1 MSEKFN
7 ENNRNDLIK
16 RGFSEEDV
24 SYLESFEYDK
34 TDLYN
39 KICNKIDNFGTSP
52 DKIIMQLKNAVQE
65 ELKKQSITNS
75 KQSVE
80 EPHQVTEEN
89 NSETPQEKNVEEDN
103 SETPQ
108 VKEKEE
114 EKPESLTPQVKNV
127 EEENKPE
134 AVVGGVKTQKNKHKN
149 KYIIFKF

>member
-80 EPHQVTEEN
+80 EPHQV
-89 NSETPQEKNVEEDN
+89 
-103 SETPQ
+103 
-108 VKEKEE
+108 
-114 EKPESLTPQVKNV
+114 KNV

-149 KYIIFKF
+149 KNKYKKTKRSRNNQKGKKSKKGRKANKNKKTKQNK